1 MKDVKPTAIDVF
13 RQLDRSN
20 CGECGVQSCFGFA
33 ALVVKGDK
41 CVQDCPRAPAELRD
55 RFAEISEPAVQ
66 RSVVD
71 EAQATEFEALKRE
84 IATLDLA
91 EAAQRTGG
99 ELRSGPCGERTG
111 GLDGDR
117 LVIRCLGKPFEID
130 SRGELHAMC
139 HVHFWLH
146 WPLLQYAL
154 HCKGVPHTGEWARFA
169 DLRGAQDWTRFFAH
183 RCETGLRHLAETDPD
198 LLFDALSLFGTG
210 VEGSGLADDEGP
222 DRAIILHPLPR
233 VRMMIG
239 YWRSDDDFEAQ
250 WTIIFDR
257 ACERNLD
264 AGSIYVLIQGF
275 LKMLRRI
282 LERHGGMGPVGPAQT
297 PTNTH
302 TLFTASSTTQCG
314 RR

>member
-1 MKDVKPTAIDVF
+1 MNDAKPTAIDVF

-20 CGECGVQSCFGFA
+20 CGQCGVPSCFGFA
-33 ALVVKGDK
+33 ALVIKGDK
-41 CVQDCPRAPAELRD
+41 RVQDCPRAPVELRD
-55 RFAEISEPAVQ
+55 RIAETLEPVVP
-66 RSVVD
+66 RPVVD
-71 EAQATEFEALKRE
+71 EGQVAEYEALKLE
-84 IATLDLA
+84 IATLDFT
-91 EAAQRTGG
+91 EAA
-99 ELRSGPCGERTG
+99 PRTG
-111 GLDGDR
+111 GLPTGDR

-154 HCKGVPHTGEWARFA
+154 HCEGVPHTGEWARFA

-183 RCETGLRHLAETDPD
+183 RCETGLRHLAVTDPD

-250 WTIIFDR
+250 WTILFDR

-264 AGSIYVLIQGF
+264 ARSTYLLVQGF
-275 LKMLRRI
+275 PEMLRRI
-282 LERHGGMGPVGPAQT
+282 LERHGGMGPVGPART
-297 PTNTH
+297 P
-302 TLFTASSTTQCG
+302 AMAPEQ
-314 RR
+314 